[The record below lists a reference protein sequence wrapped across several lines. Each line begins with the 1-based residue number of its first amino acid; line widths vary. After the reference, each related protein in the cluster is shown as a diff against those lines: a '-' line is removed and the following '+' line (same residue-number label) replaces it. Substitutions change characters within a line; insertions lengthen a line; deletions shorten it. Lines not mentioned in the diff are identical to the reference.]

1 MRTVRRLSAAVTAG
15 LLAIT
20 LASCAESARD
30 SGAAQGGGAGAGG
43 GTLVFG
49 APGAP
54 DNFDP
59 AFAQDGETFRPAR
72 QMFDTL
78 ITYKLGTSEL
88 AAGAGHR
95 VDAERRLHPVD
106 VQAPRGRDLPR
117 RHAVQRRGGLLQ
129 LRPLVQPQGRGRADP
144 GLLLRRGV
152 RGLRPERDRGRA
164 PRRSTS
170 PAPHR
175 IRPPRWSR

>member
-15 LLAIT
+15 LLALT

-30 SGAAQGGGAGAGG
+30 SGAAQGGGAGATG

-59 AFAQDGETFRPAR
+59 AFAQAG
-72 QMFDTL
+72 
-78 ITYKLGTSEL
+78 
-88 AAGAGHR
+88 AGAGHR

-106 VQAPRGRDLPR
+106 LQAARGRDLPR

-129 LRPLVQPQGRGRADP
+129 LRPLVQ
-144 GLLLRRGV
+144 
-152 RGLRPERDRGRA
+152 
-164 PRRSTS
+164 
-170 PAPHR
+170 
-175 IRPPRWSR
+175 